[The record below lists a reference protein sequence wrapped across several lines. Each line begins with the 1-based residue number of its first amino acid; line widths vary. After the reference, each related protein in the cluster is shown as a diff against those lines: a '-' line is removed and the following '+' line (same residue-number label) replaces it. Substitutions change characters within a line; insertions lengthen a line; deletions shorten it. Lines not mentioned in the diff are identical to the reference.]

1 MLMKIEKVPVE
12 KISIHDR
19 IREEYGDMETLKSS
33 IRKYGLLNPIIIDS
47 EYRLIAG
54 GRRLKAVRDLG
65 FSTIEASILDEQNNL
80 VKFDLEMQENL
91 VRKDF
96 TEQEINKSIVM
107 KKRLLRKP
115 FFVRVLAAVKRFFRS
130 IASFFKKK

>member
-1 MLMKIEKVPVE
+1 MKIEKIPIE
-12 KISIHDR
+12 KVIIQDR
-19 IREEYGDMETLKSS
+19 VREEYGDMETLKSS
-33 IRKYGLLNPIIIDS
+33 IRKYGLLNPIIIDG

-65 FSTIEASILDEQNNL
+65 FSTIEASILDEPNNL

-96 TEQEINKSIVM
+96 TEQEINKSIEM

-115 FFVRVLAAVKRFFRS
+115 FFTRVLEAIKRFFRS
-130 IASFFKKK
+130 IASFFKRK

>member
-1 MLMKIEKVPVE
+1 
-12 KISIHDR
+12 
-19 IREEYGDMETLKSS
+19 METLKSS
-33 IRKYGLLNPIIIDS
+33 IRKYGLLNPIIVDS

-54 GRRLKAVRDLG
+54 GRRLKAVQELG
-65 FSTIEASILDEQNNL
+65 YSTIEASILSEENDV

-96 TEQEINKSIVM
+96 TEDEINKSIEM

-115 FFVRVLAAVKRFFRS
+115 FFTRIFQAIKRFFSS
-130 IASFFKKK
+130 IISLFRK